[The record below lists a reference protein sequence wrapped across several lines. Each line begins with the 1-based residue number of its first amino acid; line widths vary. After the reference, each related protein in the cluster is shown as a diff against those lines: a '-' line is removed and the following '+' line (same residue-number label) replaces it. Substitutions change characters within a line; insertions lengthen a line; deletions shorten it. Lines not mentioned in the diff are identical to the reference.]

1 MAHIYKITNII
12 NDNQYVG
19 KTERKPE
26 DRWREHLYHAKTDGP
41 MVISKAIRKHGE
53 KNFKFEVIEECS
65 TAEMNSKEIYWIDYY
80 DTYHNGYNS
89 SLGGDGAGL
98 GVKRERGA
106 VHPSAKAVDC
116 YDLEGKY
123 LCTYDSQ
130 GEAAWDI
137 GRSNETQCINFCI
150 KGITFQAFGHRWT
163 WKDEPLKE
171 VNNRIN
177 LRGKVYGVH
186 LESGRKK
193 MWKSQADA
201 AEEIHG
207 DRKNNNDISHA
218 MKRNDKE
225 NTTKVK
231 VKGWYLFRDKKIALS
246 DWKPTE
252 PNKFTHEQAVA
263 AGKLTKGIS
272 KPTFWKPI
280 KGVNIQTGEIVK
292 FNHAADAVK
301 NLRSETCKVTQPGI
315 NKCCKHT
322 EKGELTY
329 TCPHWNGLYKPYQNG
344 GYTWYYDIDVNK

>member
-26 DRWREHLYHAKTDGP
+26 DRWKEHLYHAKTDGP

-65 TAEMNSKEIYWIDYY
+65 TAEMNSKEIYWINYY

-106 VHPSAKAVDC
+106 VHPHAKAVDC
-116 YDLEGKY
+116 YDLKGNY
-123 LCTYDSQ
+123 LCTYGSR
-130 GEAAWDI
+130 GEAAWET
-137 GRSNETQCINFCI
+137 GRSTDSQCINFCI
-150 KGITFQAFGHRWT
+150 KGKTFQAFGHRWT

-177 LRGKVYGVH
+177 KRGKVYGVH

-207 DRKNNNDISHA
+207 DRKNNNDIHHA
-218 MKRNDKE
+218 MNRNDKE
-225 NTTKVK
+225 NKTKTK
-231 VKGWYLFRDKKIALS
+231 VKGWYLFRDKKIALG

-263 AGKLTKGIS
+263 AGKLSKGRPNR
-272 KPTFWKPI
+272 KCWKPV
-280 KGVNIQTGEIVK
+280 KGVNIETGEIVR
-292 FNHAADAVK
+292 FNHAGEAVK
-301 NLRSETCKVTQPGI
+301 KLRSDDCKIVQSGI
-315 NKCCKHT
+315 LANIKRMKQG
-322 EKGELTY
+322 KLY
-329 TCPHWNGLYKPYQNG
+329 YYNGKTKNQYNHA
-344 GYTWYYDIDVNK
+344 GYRWYYDK